1 MRELNKGLLVR
12 ENRKR
17 QKERQRKLV
26 KPGPNDGKR
35 GHRNEEKYRNMFKS
49 LWLLVIFKRHSFGV
63 KLGP

>member
-1 MRELNKGLLVR
+1 MKLRELNKGLLVR

-35 GHRNEEKYRNMFKS
+35 GHKKWRKIQEYVQVPLASSHF
-49 LWLLVIFKRHSFGV
+49 
-63 KLGP
+63 